1 MASSCIAAKLK
12 IAPRLPR
19 DAARAILRVRKPRGR
34 RVSTFKAI
42 RIDKTESGTRAAMA
56 DFDENDLMDGDVTVA
71 VTHSTVNYKDGLAIT
86 GKSPVVRRFPMIP
99 GIDFAGTVETSAH
112 PDYKPGDAV
121 VLNGWGLGE
130 THLGGYAKKARVKG
144 DWLVPLPK
152 GLSPAEAMAI
162 GTAGY
167 TAMLAVL
174 ALERH
179 GLAPD
184 RGPAIVTG
192 AAGGVG
198 SVAIALLSKLGWHV
212 IASTGRIEEAS
223 YLKDLGAAEITDRA
237 ELSGPGRPLGKER
250 WAAGIDS
257 VGSHTL
263 ANLLAQT
270 KYGGAIAACGLAQ
283 GMDLPASV
291 APFILRGVSLFGIDS
306 VMCPQALRRQAW
318 ERLARD
324 LDRDKLKRITHTIP
338 FDRVIGIAGD
348 ILAGKIRGRVVV
360 EIG

>member
-1 MASSCIAAKLK
+1 M
-12 IAPRLPR
+12 
-19 DAARAILRVRKPRGR
+19 
-34 RVSTFKAI
+34 STFKAI
-42 RIDKTESGTRAAMA
+42 RIDKTDTGTRAQIA
-56 DFDENDLMDGDVTVA
+56 DFDDDDLMEGDVTVA

-99 GIDFAGTVETSAH
+99 GIDFAGTVETSSH
-112 PDYKPGDAV
+112 PAYKPGDQV
-121 VLNGWGLGE
+121 ILNGWGLGE
-130 THLGGYAKKARVKG
+130 THLGGYAEKARVKG

-152 GLSPAEAMAI
+152 GLSAAEAMAI

-167 TAMLAVL
+167 TAAL
-174 ALERH
+174 ALLALQRH

-212 IASTGRIEEAS
+212 IASTGRAEEAA
-223 YLKDLGAAEITDRA
+223 YLKDLGATEIIDRA
-237 ELSGPGRPLGKER
+237 ELSTPGRPLGKER

-263 ANLLAQT
+263 ANVLAQA
-270 KYGGAIAACGLAQ
+270 KYSGAVAACGLAQ
-283 GMDLPASV
+283 GMDLPGSV
-291 APFILRGVSLFGIDS
+291 APFILRGVSLLGIDS
-306 VMCPQALRRQAW
+306 VMCPQPLRRQAW

-324 LDRDKLKRITHTIP
+324 LDRNKLKRITTTIP
-338 FDRVIGIAGD
+338 FDKVIDTAGA
-348 ILAGKIRGRVVV
+348 ILDGKVRGRVVV